1 MNDKKERKEKCSG
14 MPEAAAMLLVDLFIR
29 DEKRWYQRVLGG
41 CKKGVNERQKLL
53 SEWQEELEGIGCDRT
68 THQIYSRIK
77 GDLTMVK
84 SRLSA
89 EKVER
94 GKTGGGLAKKSAKL
108 DVARQKLYDH
118 VAGSHALDGF
128 EGGRESSEEPG
139 LEMFSTVDEKTSHGN
154 NGDEE
159 DMDYNEIDDK
169 MVLKRSD
176 TKEKEDEVQV
186 EEMAFKS
193 TSFREVVQATP
204 RKRGKQANDFDLK
217 RRTVFD
223 SQLELQEEKID
234 YIRTKKRILLDKEQ
248 RDLKL
253 WEVQYQT
260 AQLQRTLALEEVSI
274 RGLIVREE
282 DIIVREVDFNGK
294 DFEAAGN
301 DE

>member
-1 MNDKKERKEKCSG
+1 MDSKEDVNVRILRK
-14 MPEAAAMLLVDLFIR
+14 
-29 DEKRWYQRVLGG
+29 
-41 CKKGVNERQKLL
+41 
-53 SEWQEELEGIGCDRT
+53 
-68 THQIYSRIK
+68 IK
-77 GDLTMVK
+77 YDIQF
-84 SRLSA
+84 SA
-89 EKVER
+89 
-94 GKTGGGLAKKSAKL
+94 
-108 DVARQKLYDH
+108 
-118 VAGSHALDGF
+118 
-128 EGGRESSEEPG
+128 SEEPV

-193 TSFREVVQATP
+193 TSFREMVQATP
-204 RKRGKQANDFDLK
+204 RKRGKQANDFDSK

-282 DIIVREVDFNGK
+282 DIIVREVDLNGK